1 MKKICLSILISSM
14 LLTAHTQNFE
24 GSWSGQLDIQGTK
37 LTIVFNI
44 EKNEGRYSSTMD
56 SPDQGAKGIPT
67 DTTIIEGKNL
77 TITAAQLA
85 LEFTGTLNEEK
96 NEIKGMFKQGPMQLP
111 LILSDSKAAAVKK
124 LRPQDP
130 KDFPYHREEVK
141 IYNKKDE
148 VYLAGTLT
156 TPKSSAIKKAV
167 ILVSGSGPQN
177 RDEELFDHRPFL
189 VLSDHLTRNGIAVL
203 RYDDRGVAGST
214 GNYAQATTADFANDA
229 EAVIEFLAQHPE
241 LGEADLG
248 IIGHSEGGM
257 IAPMVAARNA
267 EVDFIVLLAAP
278 GIPIDELMLMQVRKS
293 AELAGAPAST
303 IDLNQKLLSGVYDY
317 LKNNPEATTSEAR
330 NTIQKMLKEGLK
342 GFPEDLQAE
351 IPDVDGFVKKEA
363 DPMLSP
369 WFRYFMAFDPVD
381 YLSEVKCPVLAING
395 DLDVQ
400 VSSQENLAGIE
411 QALKKAGNDNVTIKS
426 IKGLNHLFQTAQ
438 TGSAAEYPVIEETF
452 NQEAMTIVSDW
463 IKNLK

>member
-1 MKKICLSILISSM
+1 MREIFLSLLIITVAISM
-14 LLTAHTQNFE
+14 YAQNFE

-96 NEIKGMFKQGPMQLP
+96 NEIKGIFKQGPMQLP

-141 IYNKKDE
+141 IYNKRDE

-156 TPKSSAIKKAV
+156 TPKSGAIKKAV

-203 RYDDRGVAGST
+203 RYDDRGVAGSA
-214 GNYAQATTADFANDA
+214 GNHAQATTADFANDA

-257 IAPMVAARNA
+257 IAPMVAARNG
-267 EVDFIVLLAAP
+267 EVDFIVLLAGP

-303 IDLNQKLLSGVYDY
+303 IELNQKLLSGVYDY
-317 LKNNPEATTSEAR
+317 LKNNPEATTSEAS
-330 NTIQKMLKEGLK
+330 NTIQKILKEGLK
-342 GFPEDLQAE
+342 EF
-351 IPDVDGFVKKEA
+351 PDVDELVKKET

-369 WFRYFMAFDPVD
+369 WFRYFMTFDPVD

-395 DLDVQ
+395 DLDMQ
-400 VSSQENLAGIE
+400 VSNQENLAGIE
-411 QALKKAGNDNVTIKS
+411 QALKKSGNNNVTIKS